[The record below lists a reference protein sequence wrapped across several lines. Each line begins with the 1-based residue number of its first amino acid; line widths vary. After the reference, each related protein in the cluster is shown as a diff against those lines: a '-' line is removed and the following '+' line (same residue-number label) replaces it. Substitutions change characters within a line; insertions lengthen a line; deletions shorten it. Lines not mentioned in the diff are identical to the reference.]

1 MPKWNDFS
9 NIWSTV
15 RELDVGNIQEQS
27 ERPLR
32 IAIVGAGAVVDEV
45 ARLLYSG
52 TQRYAL
58 IQHNPIHKVALED
71 ADKSLDT
78 IRSADLML
86 IAIDARQALSERD
99 QQAIAASTKTLALPT
114 LNVLLYQAEAA
125 LVHAP
130 AVGYAVHI
138 ANPTSIQAADIL
150 AKAVLERLPDDV
162 HLAAARSLPGL
173 RPIYAKELIAA
184 TSFSNASYSLAS
196 GLPEQIPVLN
206 VPFVAADLLVLTKN
220 QAILVYKL
228 ALAYGSA
235 PDFQARLR
243 EIVPVIGGAFLWR
256 QAARSLIGL
265 IPVWGLL
272 PKVAVAYAGTYTTGI
287 AAWRW
292 YENGEMVSSDQI
304 KRITEEAITLGRS
317 RAAEMIAKARD
328 AGDQLSRRQLN
339 APAANLR
346 ERLRQPFH
354 NLGQRVGQLNPLKRK
369 R

>member
-15 RELDVGNIQEQS
+15 RELDVGNIQDQS
-27 ERPLR
+27 ERPLN
-32 IAIVGAGAVVDEV
+32 IAIVGNDVVIEDV
-45 ARLLYSG
+45 ARLLHSG
-52 TQRYAL
+52 MQRYAL
-58 IQHNPIHKVALED
+58 IQQNPIHTLTLEE
-71 ADKSLDT
+71 ASQNLQT

-99 QQAIAASTKTLALPT
+99 QQAIASATNNFAFPI
-114 LNVLLYQAEAA
+114 LNVLLYQADAA
-125 LVHAP
+125 LLHAP

-138 ANPTSIQAADIL
+138 AQPTSIQAADIL
-150 AKAVLERLPDDV
+150 AKAVLERLPDDL

-228 ALAYGSA
+228 ALAYGAA

-328 AGDQLSRRQLN
+328 AGDQLSKRQLK
-339 APAANLR
+339 APGVGLR
-346 ERLRQPFH
+346 NRIGQSLHDLRQ
-354 NLGQRVGQLNPLKRK
+354 RIGQLNPLKRK
-369 R
+369 K